1 MAKDFFHYDKMV
13 SDALVGVVRDVLKHT
28 AQHGL
33 LGNHHLYLTFKTDH
47 PGVELPEHLHGQ
59 FPNDMTIVLQHEFW
73 GLSVYSDYFE
83 VTLSFNDIHER
94 MHIPFA
100 AMTAFADPSVQFG
113 LQLQAPAT
121 AQDLAAPAKSGTPE
135 APETPENLANEDAAD
150 APEAA
155 QGQAEARTAAQP
167 DKIVSLDAFRK
178 K

>member
-1 MAKDFFHYDKMV
+1 MAKDFFQYDRMV
-13 SDALVGVVRDVLKHT
+13 AEALCDVVRKVLKRT

-33 LGNHHLYLTFKTDH
+33 RGNHHLYLTFNTNH
-47 PGVELPEHLHGQ
+47 PDVVLAEYLRGQ

-73 GLSVYSDYFE
+73 GLTIDSDHFE

-100 AMTAFADPSVQFG
+100 ALTAFADPSVQFA

-121 AQDLAAPAKSGTPE
+121 AQDLTAPAKPE
-135 APETPENLANEDAAD
+135 APKAPDAVAQVAD
-150 APEAA
+150 APTA
-155 QGQAEARTAAQP
+155 GQRRAKAHGGGVP

>member
-1 MAKDFFHYDKMV
+1 MAKDFFQYDRMV
-13 SDALVGVVRDVLKHT
+13 AEALCDVVRKVLKRT

-33 LGNHHLYLTFKTDH
+33 RGNHHLYLTFKTGH
-47 PGVELPEHLHGQ
+47 PEVVLPDYLRSQ

-73 GLSVYSDYFE
+73 GLTIYSDHFE

-100 AMTAFADPSVQFG
+100 ALTSFADPSVQFG
-113 LQLQAPAT
+113 LQLQPPT
-121 AQDLAAPAKSGTPE
+121 NAQDLKAPAKPAAPE
-135 APETPENLANEDAAD
+135 APDAIAD
-150 APEAA
+150 AGKTPMPAQREAETH
-155 QGQAEARTAAQP
+155 GGGKP